1 LVSLKVLGEHAG
13 WLALQTGIAVCADAV
28 LIPEIPYDINAV
40 ASKLRKKFQA
50 GSTSA
55 FVWWPKAPRPER
67 KPSSDRRARAGFIQ
81 SFLVAGGHGPCQRA
95 RH

>member
-55 FVWWPKAPRPER
+55 FVWWPKAPRPGTEAKLR
-67 KPSSDRRARAGFIQ
+67 PARSRRIHTKL
-81 SFLVAGGHGPCQRA
+81 LVAGGTGHCQRA